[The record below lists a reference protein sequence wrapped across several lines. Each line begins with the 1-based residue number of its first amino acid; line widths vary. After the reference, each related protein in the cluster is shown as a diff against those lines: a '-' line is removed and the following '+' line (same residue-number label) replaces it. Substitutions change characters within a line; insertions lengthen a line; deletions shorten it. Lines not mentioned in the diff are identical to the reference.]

1 MAEQGSR
8 YRQYDYRANSN
19 LVLTTDQHRPRTDEP
34 SGEPE
39 SLKDFLEG
47 TKFGDRVAH
56 NKPNL
61 EGGKKR
67 KPEKGADKAKRAKQ
81 EQTTVLGLDE
91 DMDAY
96 RPRSRETREAYEDM
110 LSIISA
116 QLGDQPHD
124 ILRGAA
130 DEVLACLKNDS
141 MTDPE
146 RKREVEKLIN
156 SIAPETFGKM
166 VSTGKRI
173 TDYMFED
180 GKGNEKLDDELGVA
194 VVFDEEDEADDDDRQ
209 DDDNNLVD
217 EEVDDEDDD
226 EGDLGLDTKRE
237 RKLERGDEA
246 EGGGDG
252 ATGEEDDLPI
262 GRIDAYWLQRECGRY
277 FSDPLVAQKMASDVL
292 ATLTEVEER
301 DCENKLVVLLDYD
314 KFDLIKLLLKHRW
327 KVSVCTQ
334 LAQAQSEDERAKL
347 VGRFSG
353 SAQTAEVLDALERAK
368 LNTDE
373 IFTETKQLEARV
385 RRETADL
392 ARMRAQ
398 QDSAGAVSTDL
409 LSAVHEGAKA
419 RVGRNLVD
427 LDALAF
433 QTGGHLMANK
443 RCQLPSGSFRVQKKG
458 YEEVHV
464 PALKSKPFDD
474 GESLVPVESMPEW
487 ARPAFEGM
495 SSLNRIQSRIYQTA
509 MFSAENMLVCA
520 PTGAGKTNV
529 AMLTM
534 LHEIGLH
541 RQSDGSYDLDGFKI
555 VYVAP
560 MKALVQ
566 EMVLNFGRRLE
577 RFGITVKELTGDQQL
592 SKEQIAETQLIITT
606 PEKWDIITRKSGDR
620 TYTQLVRLVIID
632 EIHLLHDH
640 RGPVLESIVARTIRQ
655 IETTQEMIRVVGLS
669 ATLPNYEDVA
679 IFLRVK
685 PDKGLF
691 YFDNSY
697 RPVPLQ
703 QQYIGITEKKAI
715 KRFQLMNE
723 IAYEKTLAQAGKN
736 QVLIFVHSRKECAK
750 TARAIRDMALANDTL
765 VDFLREDSASREILT
780 TEAESSKSR
789 DLAEILPYGFAIHH
803 AGMTRADRTLVEDLF
818 SDGHIQVL
826 VSTAT
831 LAWGVNLPAHTVII
845 KGTQVYDPEKGSWGE
860 LSMMDVM
867 QMLGRAGR
875 PQFMGRADAH
885 GEGIILT
892 THGELQYYL
901 SLLNQQLPIES
912 QYVKKL
918 ADNLNAEI
926 ILGTVQNAHEAVNW
940 LGYTYLYVRMLR
952 NPTLY
957 GASDAELA
965 ADPLLEQRRIDLVHS
980 AATTLDKC
988 ALIKYERKSGQ
999 FQPTDLG
1006 RVAAY
1011 YYVSHTTVAVYNDF
1025 LKPTLSDI
1033 ELLRLFSLSKDFS
1046 NLAVREEEKQELAR
1060 LIERVPIPVKEGV
1073 DEPSAKTNVLLQAYI
1088 SQLKLEGFSLLSDM
1102 SYITQSAARL
1112 MRCIHEIVLK
1122 RGWAALADRVLNFC
1136 KMIDRRMWLSQTPL
1150 RQFRGVP
1157 EDIIKKIE
1165 RKDFPWERF
1174 YDLQPQEIGELV
1186 RFPKMGKPLHRFVHQ
1201 FPRLEL
1207 SAHVQPITRTVL
1219 RVELT
1224 ITPDFQ
1230 FDPKVHGNAE
1240 PFLVLVEDVDQE
1252 HILHSELFLLKHK
1265 FAEDD
1270 HALTFTIPIFD
1281 PLPPQYFI
1289 RVVSDRWLG
1298 AETTLPVS
1306 FRHLILPEKYPPHT
1320 ELLDL
1325 QPLPVSALGDFSALY
1340 EDMFTHFN
1348 PIQTQVF
1355 STLYNS
1361 EENVLIGAPTGS
1373 GKTICAEFAILRLLA
1388 NSPGARCVYIAPLE
1402 ALCEE
1407 RHRQWQKTLA
1417 KLGATVTM
1425 LTGETATDLK
1435 LLEKG
1440 TVIISTPQRWDMLS
1454 RRWKQR
1460 RNVQSVALLVVDEMH
1475 LIGGEVGPVLE
1486 VVISRMRYISSQMD
1500 TRCRIVALSTSLAN
1514 AKDLAEWIGCASQG
1528 IFNFHSNVRP
1538 VPLEIHIQGLDIA
1551 HVPSR
1556 LLAMAK
1562 PAYYAVTNHAKDRP
1576 AIVFVPSAK
1585 QAQLTAVDFLTY
1597 ATADDTPQRFLHGAP
1612 EDMAPLMRKLGE
1624 GGALAHTA
1632 AYGIGFLHEGLAAAE
1647 QAAILALYESGA
1659 LQVLVATY
1667 SSCWGLSAA
1676 AQLVVIMDTQYYDG
1690 AEHRYNDYPITDLLQ
1705 MIGRGCRPLV
1715 DDTGKCVLLC
1725 HAPKKSFYRKFLY
1738 EPFPVESHLDH
1749 FLHDHMCAEVV
1760 TKTIESKQDAVD
1772 YLTWTFMYRRLT
1784 QNPNY
1789 YNLQGTSHRHLS
1801 DHLSEL
1807 VEGTLTDLEQA
1818 RCLASEEAE
1827 VSPLNLGMIA
1837 SYYYIQYTTI
1847 ELFSSSLQANT
1858 KLKGLL
1864 EILASAA
1871 EFDAIPVRHRE
1882 DAQLQQLA
1890 MHCPLT
1896 IETPKYNEPH
1906 TKANVLL
1913 QCHFSRRD
1921 VGREMAKDLD
1931 AILEKA
1937 TRLLQATVD
1946 VISSSGWLN
1955 PALAAMELSQMC
1967 VQAMWDRDSALLQLP
1982 HFSAPLAKKATDAG
1996 IESVFDL
2003 LDMEDDERDKLLA
2016 MTPAQLA
2023 DVARAANRYPNV
2035 DLSYEVEDAEEI
2047 AAGETVTVLV
2057 QLQREADDAEAKVPA
2072 VHAPRFPKQKEEGW
2086 WLVVGDPKANALLCI
2101 KRITLQ
2107 QKAKVKLDFTAPD
2120 AGEYNYTLFLM
2131 CDSYLGCDQ
2140 EYELKLNVGEAE
2152 EGESEGEEEEEEEE
2166 G

>member
-1 MAEQGSR
+1 MAEQVQR
-8 YRQYDYRANSN
+8 YRQYEYRANSN

-39 SLKDFLEG
+39 SLKEHLEG
-47 TKFGDRVAH
+47 LKFGDRVAYA
-56 NKPNL
+56 KPDIL
-61 EGGKKR
+61 AGGRKR
-67 KPEKGADKAKRAKQ
+67 KPDKTSDAAKRAKK
-81 EQTTVLGLDE
+81 EKDKASVLALAE
-91 DMDAY
+91 DMDSY
-96 RPRSRETREAYEDM
+96 RPRSKETRLAYEDL
-110 LSIISA
+110 LSILSQ

-124 ILRGAA
+124 ILSGAA
-130 DEVLACLKNDS
+130 DEVLACLKNDAL
-141 MTDPE
+141 TDPD

-156 SIAPETFGKM
+156 VVSSETFGRM
-166 VSTGKRI
+166 VSIGKRI
-173 TDYMFED
+173 TDYMLEE
-180 GKGNEKLDDELGVA
+180 GGGNDKLDDELGVA
-194 VVFDEEDEADDDDRQ
+194 VVFDEDDDVDDERPR
-209 DDDNNLVD
+209 DDNGEMVD
-217 EEVDDEDDD
+217 EEVSE
-226 EGDLGLDTKRE
+226 EEEEEDLGLDTRAE
-237 RKLERGDEA
+237 RQLERGD
-246 EGGGDG
+246 GGD
-252 ATGEEDDLPI
+252 EEEVEGDRDELPVAS
-262 GRIDAYWLQRECGRY
+262 IDAYWLQRECARY
-277 FSDPLVAQKMASDVL
+277 FNDPLVAQKMSEDVL
-292 ATLTEVEER
+292 ATLTETDER
-301 DCENKLVVLLDYD
+301 DCENKLVILLDYD
-314 KFDLIKLLLKHRW
+314 KFDLIKLLLRHRW
-327 KVSVCTQ
+327 KISVCTR
-334 LAQAQSEDERAKL
+334 LAQAQSEAERAEL
-347 VGRFSG
+347 LSRMGEHP
-353 SAQTAEVLDALERAK
+353 QMAEVLDELTRARLK
-368 LNTDE
+368 TDE

-385 RRETADL
+385 RKETADL
-392 ARMRAQ
+392 ARMRASE
-398 QDSAGAVSTDL
+398 DSAGAVSQDM
-409 LSAVHEGAKA
+409 LSAVPEPGKA
-419 RVGRNLVD
+419 RVGRNVLD
-427 LDALAF
+427 LETLAF
-433 QTGGHLMANK
+433 QAGGHLMANK
-443 RCQLPSGSFRVQKKG
+443 KCQLPSGSFRVQKKG

-464 PALKSKPFDD
+464 PALKPKPFA
-474 GESLVPVESMPEW
+474 EEEALVPVDSMPEW
-487 ARPAFEGM
+487 ARPAFKGM
-495 SSLNRIQSRIYQTA
+495 KTLNRVQSRVYNCA
-509 MFSAENMLVCA
+509 LFSADNMLLCA

-534 LHEIGLH
+534 LHEIGMQ
-541 RQSDGSYDLDGFKI
+541 RSADGDIALDAFKI

-566 EMVLNFGRRLE
+566 EMVLNFGKRLE
-577 RFGITVKELTGDQQL
+577 PYGINVRELTGDQQL
-592 SKEQIAETQLIITT
+592 TKEQIANTQVIITT

-669 ATLPNYEDVA
+669 ATLPNFEDVA
-679 IFLRVK
+679 TFLRVN

-750 TARAIRDMALANDTL
+750 TARAIRDMALQNDTL
-765 VDFLREDSASREILT
+765 VDFLREDSASREILQ
-780 TEAESSKSR
+780 TEAETAKSR
-789 DLAEILPYGFAIHH
+789 DLAELLPYGFAIHH

-818 SDGHIQVL
+818 SDGHVQVL

-845 KGTQVYDPEKGSWGE
+845 KGTQVYSPEKGTWGE

-875 PQFMGRADAH
+875 PQFMGRADDF

-892 THGELQYYL
+892 THSELQYYL

-912 QYVKKL
+912 QYISKL

-926 ILGTVQNAHEAVNW
+926 VLGTVQNAHEAVNW

-957 GASDAELA
+957 GASEAEKA
-965 ADPLLEQRRIDLVHS
+965 GDPLLEQRRIDLVHT
-980 AATTLDKC
+980 AAVVLDKA

-1011 YYVSHTTVAVYNDF
+1011 YYVGHTTVAVYNEF

-1046 NLAVREEEKQELAR
+1046 ALSVREEEKQELMR
-1060 LIERVPIPVKEGV
+1060 LIERVPIPVKEAV

-1088 SQLKLEGFSLLSDM
+1088 SQLKLDGFSLLSDM
-1102 SYITQSAARL
+1102 TYITQSAARL

-1122 RGWAALADRVLNFC
+1122 RGWSGLAERVLNFC

-1150 RQFRGVP
+1150 RQFKGIP

-1174 YDLQPQEIGELV
+1174 YDLQPQEIGELI
-1186 RFPKMGKPLHRFVHQ
+1186 RFPKMGKAIHRFVHQ

-1207 SAHVQPITRTVL
+1207 AAHVQPITRTVL

-1230 FDPKVHGNAE
+1230 FEPKIHGSAE
-1240 PFLVLVEDVDQE
+1240 PFHVLVEDVDQE
-1252 HILHSELFLLKHK
+1252 HILHSELFLLKAK

-1270 HALTFTIPIFD
+1270 HSLTFTIPIFD

-1289 RVVSDRWLG
+1289 RVVSDRWLA

-1306 FRHLILPEKYPPHT
+1306 FRQLILPEKYPPHT

-1325 QPLPVSALGDFSALY
+1325 QPLPVSALGSYASLY
-1340 EDMFTHFN
+1340 ESAFSHFN

-1355 STLYNS
+1355 STLFNS
-1361 EENVLIGAPTGS
+1361 DDNVLIGAPTGS
-1373 GKTICAEFAILRLLA
+1373 GKTICAEFAILRMLQHEP
-1388 NSPGARCVYIAPLE
+1388 NGRCVFIAPLQSL
-1402 ALCEE
+1402 AEE
-1407 RHRQWQKTLA
+1407 RLA
-1417 KLGATVTM
+1417 AWRKSLTQLGASIEM
-1425 LTGETATDLK
+1425 LTGETTTDLK
-1435 LLEKG
+1435 LLDRN
-1440 TVIISTPQRWDMLS
+1440 TIIISTPQRWDMIS

-1460 RNVQSVALLVVDEMH
+1460 KGVQNVSLLIVDEMH

-1486 VVISRMRYISSQMD
+1486 VVISRMRYISSQMES
-1500 TRCRIVALSTSLAN
+1500 RCRIVALSTSLAN
-1514 AKDLAEWIGCASQG
+1514 AKDLAEWIGCSSHG

-1538 VPLEIHIQGLDIA
+1538 VPLEIHIQGFDIA

-1562 PAYYAVTNHAKDRP
+1562 PAYYAVVNHAHEKP
-1576 AIVFVPSAK
+1576 AVVFVPSAK
-1585 QAQLTAVDFLTY
+1585 QAVLTAVDMLTY
-1597 ATADDTPQRFLHGAP
+1597 ATADDSPQRFLHASAEDIAP
-1612 EDMAPLMRKLGE
+1612 FVKDVNE
-1624 GGALAHTA
+1624 GTLQHVL
-1632 AYGIGFLHEGLAAAE
+1632 AYGIGFLHEGLSAAE
-1647 QAAILALYESGA
+1647 QQAVLALHESGA
-1659 LQVLVATY
+1659 VQVLVVTH
-1667 SSCWGLSAA
+1667 SMCWGLT
-1676 AQLVVIMDTQYYDG
+1676 AQAHLVVLMDTQFFDG
-1690 AEHRYNDYPITDLLQ
+1690 AEHRYTDYPITDILQ
-1705 MIGRGCRPLV
+1705 MMGRACRPLV
-1715 DDTGKCVLLC
+1715 DDNGKCVLLC
-1725 HAPKKSFYRKFLY
+1725 HAPKKLFYRKFLY

-1760 TKTIESKQDAVD
+1760 TKTIENKQDAVD

-1789 YNLQGTSHRHLS
+1789 YNLQGATHRHLS

-1807 VEGTLTDLEQA
+1807 VEATLGDLEQA
-1818 RCLASEEAE
+1818 RCITVEDGME

-1847 ELFSSSLQANT
+1847 ELFSSSLQATT
-1858 KLKGLL
+1858 KLKGLI
-1864 EILASAA
+1864 EIISSAA
-1871 EFDAIPVRHRE
+1871 EFDALPVRHRE
-1882 DAQLQQLA
+1882 DDALQQLA
-1890 MHCPLT
+1890 MHCPQQ
-1896 IETPKYNEPH
+1896 IEDARYNDPH
-1906 TKANVLL
+1906 CKTNVLL

-1921 VGREMAKDLD
+1921 AGREMAADLD
-1931 AILEKA
+1931 FVLDKA

-1946 VISSSGWLN
+1946 VISSSGWLA
-1955 PALAAMELSQMC
+1955 PALATMELSQMC
-1967 VQAMWDRDSALLQLP
+1967 VQGVWDRDSALLQLP
-1982 HFSAPLAKKATDAG
+1982 HFGRDLAKKCTAAG

-2003 LDMEDDERDKLLA
+2003 MDMEDDERRELLS

-2023 DVARAANRYPNV
+2023 DVARVCNRYPNI
-2035 DLSYEVEDAEEI
+2035 DLNFEVEDADEI
-2047 AAGETVTVLV
+2047 ASGDAVSVVV
-2057 QLQREADDAEAKVPA
+2057 QLQREGVDEMTTVPK
-2072 VHAPRFPKQKEEGW
+2072 VHAPRFPKPKEEGW
-2086 WLVVGDPKANALLCI
+2086 WLVIGDPKTNTLLSI

-2107 QKAKVKLDFTAPD
+2107 LKAKVKLDFVAPD
-2120 AGEYNYTLFLM
+2120 PGEYTYTLYLM

-2140 EYELKLNVGEAE
+2140 EYELKLSVGEAE
-2152 EGESEGEEEEEEEE
+2152 DDDEDGTEDDEEED
-2166 G
+2166 